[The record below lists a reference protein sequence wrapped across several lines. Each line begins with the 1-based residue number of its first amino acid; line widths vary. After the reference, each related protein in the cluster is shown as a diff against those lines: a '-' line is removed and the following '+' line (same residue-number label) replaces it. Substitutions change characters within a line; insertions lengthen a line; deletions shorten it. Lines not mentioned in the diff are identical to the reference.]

1 MVCLQE
7 AEPQVRHQVP
17 EGAVEAVEAEAEAAV
32 EFRRLVDQ
40 LSHRYPG

>member
-7 AEPQVRHQVP
+7 AEPQDRHQVP
-17 EGAVEAVEAEAEAAV
+17 EGAVEAVEVEVEAAE
-32 EFRRLVDQ
+32 EFRRSVDQ